1 MKMTINML
9 LFLSENN
16 APHRYSKAPQMEHY
30 FDDLPLNN
38 ILFITMQKGIIFDTN
53 CLNHN
58 KISHVSTLFVVR
70 KFF

>member
-9 LFLSENN
+9 LFYSENN
-16 APHRYSKAPQMEHY
+16 AMHRCAKAPQMEHY

-53 CLNHN
+53 CLSHN
-58 KISHVSTLFVVR
+58 KFSHVSTLCVVR
-70 KFF
+70 KII